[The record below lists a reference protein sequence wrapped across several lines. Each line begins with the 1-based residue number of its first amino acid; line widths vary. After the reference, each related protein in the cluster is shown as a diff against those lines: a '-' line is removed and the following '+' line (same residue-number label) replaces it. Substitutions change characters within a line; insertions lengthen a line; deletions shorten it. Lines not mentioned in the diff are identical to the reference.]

1 MAAKCI
7 LESFK
12 YYKERQILKVKR
24 LENMDNN
31 NFLKVIYFDEAFVA
45 DFMQI
50 IAGGELKKTT
60 EFITEVNSDIEGNA
74 GADASIGTE
83 KNGLSKVFSF
93 LSGAVINVE
102 AGVNANLS
110 KKSDRIAKNILE
122 NTLLADFVALLDAD
136 KRRTKSKRCAGIK
149 IFPNMTV
156 RPEVNSFSYM
166 MLIAPFLSMID
177 GELPIKTD
185 DGNAMKI
192 DITKVGE
199 AIEKGRGYYEF
210 VSTIDGKDV
219 ILRFNRSAF
228 RNSYTMSDLPKMQL
242 TYYAIRVGRI
252 DKADLQVQKEFEFG
266 TTKISKRVDY
276 ASISDNSTTTEEI
289 EVYDVVLAGVLDV

>member
-1 MAAKCI
+1 
-7 LESFK
+7 
-12 YYKERQILKVKR
+12 
-24 LENMDNN
+24 MDNN

-83 KNGLSKVFSF
+83 KNGLSKIFSF
-93 LSGAVINVE
+93 LSGATINVE

-122 NTLLADFVALLDAD
+122 NTLLADFIALLDAD
-136 KRRTKSKRCAGIK
+136 KRRTKNKRCAGIK
-149 IFPNMTV
+149 IFPNIIV

-210 VSTIDGKDV
+210 ISTIDGKDV
-219 ILRFNRSAF
+219 ILRFNRNAF

-242 TYYAIRVGRI
+242 TYYAIRVGQI
-252 DKADLQVQKEFEFG
+252 DKTDLQVQKEFEFG
-266 TTKISKRVDY
+266 NTKMSKRVDY
-276 ASISDNSTTTEEI
+276 ASISDNSATTAEI
-289 EVYDVVLAGVLDV
+289 EVYDVVLAGVLDA

>member
-1 MAAKCI
+1 
-7 LESFK
+7 
-12 YYKERQILKVKR
+12 
-24 LENMDNN
+24 MDNN
-31 NFLKVIYFDEAFVA
+31 NFLKIIYFDEAFVA

-74 GADASIGTE
+74 GVDVGIGTE
-83 KNGLSKVFSF
+83 KNVFSKVFSF
-93 LSGAVINVE
+93 LSGATINAEVG
-102 AGVNANLS
+102 ANANLAR
-110 KKSDRIAKNILE
+110 KSDRIAKNILE
-122 NTLLADFVALLDAD
+122 NTLLADFIALLDAD
-136 KRRTKSKRCAGIK
+136 KRRTRNKRCTGIE
-149 IFPNMTV
+149 IFSNITV

-192 DITKVGE
+192 DITKIEE

-210 VSTIDGKDV
+210 IATINSKDV

-242 TYYAIRVGRI
+242 TYYAIRVGKI
-252 DKADLQVQKEFEFG
+252 NKTDLQVQKEFEF
-266 TTKISKRVDY
+266 
-276 ASISDNSTTTEEI
+276 
-289 EVYDVVLAGVLDV
+289 

>member
-1 MAAKCI
+1 
-7 LESFK
+7 
-12 YYKERQILKVKR
+12 
-24 LENMDNN
+24 
-31 NFLKVIYFDEAFVA
+31 
-45 DFMQI
+45 MQI

-93 LSGAVINVE
+93 LSGATINVE

-122 NTLLADFVALLDAD
+122 NTLLADFIALLDAD
-136 KRRTKSKRCAGIK
+136 KRRTKNKRCAGIK

-199 AIEKGRGYYEF
+199 AIERGRGYYEF

-242 TYYAIRVGRI
+242 TYYAIRVGQI

>member
-1 MAAKCI
+1 
-7 LESFK
+7 
-12 YYKERQILKVKR
+12 
-24 LENMDNN
+24 MDNN

-74 GADASIGTE
+74 GVDAGIGTE
-83 KNGLSKVFSF
+83 KNGLSKIFSF
-93 LSGAVINVE
+93 LSGATINAE

-110 KKSDRIAKNILE
+110 RKSDRIAKNILE
-122 NTLLADFVALLDAD
+122 NTLLADFIALLDAD
-136 KRRTKSKRCAGIK
+136 KRRTKNKRCAGIK
-149 IFPNMTV
+149 IFPNMIV

-177 GELPIKTD
+177 GELPIKMD
-185 DGNAMKI
+185 DGNAIKI
-192 DITKVGE
+192 DITKIGE

-242 TYYAIRVGRI
+242 TYYAIRVGQI
-252 DKADLQVQKEFEFG
+252 NKTDLQVQKEFEFG
-266 TTKISKRVDY
+266 TTKTSKRVDY
-276 ASISDNSTTTEEI
+276 ASITENSNTTAEL
-289 EVYDVVLAGVLDV
+289 EVYDVVLAGVLDN

>member
-1 MAAKCI
+1 M
-7 LESFK
+7 
-12 YYKERQILKVKR
+12 
-24 LENMDNN
+24 ENK
-31 NFLKVIYFDEAFVA
+31 NFLKIIYFDESFVA

-93 LSGAVINVE
+93 LSGATINVE

-110 KKSDRIAKNILE
+110 KRSDRIAKNILE
-122 NTLLADFVALLDAD
+122 NTLLADFIALLDAD
-136 KRRTKSKRCAGIK
+136 KRRTKNKRCAGIK

-242 TYYAIRVGRI
+242 TYYAIRVGQI